1 MMGSYKVGL
10 TGGIGSGKTTVA
22 NIFSALGVK
31 VIDADTISRELTR
44 KGEPL
49 LNILVSAFGDDILDK
64 NGELKRDTLKEIIFN
79 NENAK
84 IRLENLI
91 HPKVFEKI
99 EKDVRE
105 MDTEYCVIS
114 IPLLFETGSENLFDS
129 VLVVDCPEE
138 LQIKRILQRDGITPE
153 LAKNIIE
160 NQMSRDKR
168 LKKSNDVITNNT
180 SLDNLESQVYEL
192 HKEYRKRSKLQTEQL

>member
-1 MMGSYKVGL
+1 MGSYKVGL